1 MDYYA
6 GMILLL
12 PFDFAPM
19 DTVLCDGSM
28 LTIADHEALY
38 DVIKTTYGG
47 DGVKFFRVPNMLGLE
62 PIPEMNYY
70 IVKWGISPE

>member
-1 MDYYA
+1 MNYYT

-12 PFDFAPM
+12 PIDFAPV

-28 LTIADHEALY
+28 LTIADHQNLY
-38 DVIKTTYGG
+38 NVIKTTYGKEG
-47 DGVKFFRVPNMLGLE
+47 DKLFGVPNMLGLE

-70 IVKWGISPE
+70 IVKGGYYPE